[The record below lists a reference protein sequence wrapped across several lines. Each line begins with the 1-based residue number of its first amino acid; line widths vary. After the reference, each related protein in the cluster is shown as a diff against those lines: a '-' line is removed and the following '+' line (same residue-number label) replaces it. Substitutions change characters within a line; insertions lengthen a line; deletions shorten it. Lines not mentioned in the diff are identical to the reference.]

1 MPLAL
6 LDWIMLAETVALAP
20 KTLTAPLPAS
30 TLAASDATINPIN
43 AARPSFLSHL
53 LDRPARAVMARLR
66 LAAWQVLD
74 LETEFTVLD

>member
-1 MPLAL
+1 MGGPS
-6 LDWIMLAETVALAP
+6 I
-20 KTLTAPLPAS
+20 
-30 TLAASDATINPIN
+30 
-43 AARPSFLSHL
+43 RPSFLSHL